1 MSRLVD
7 VGAAEDLAPGTM
19 KAATVEERELLVA
32 RVGDEYYS
40 ADAHCPHMGGRL
52 SRGSLQGT
60 IVVCPRHG
68 SRFDLTDGRVA
79 RWTETSGIAL
89 TLVKLIKSPR
99 PLKTYRVKT
108 QKGRLLVDLE

>member
-7 VGAAEDLAPGTM
+7 VGAADELADGTM
-19 KAATVEERELLVA
+19 KAVKVEDRDLLVA
-32 RVGDEYYS
+32 RVGDAYYA
-40 ADAHCPHMGGRL
+40 ADERCPHMGGHL

-79 RWTETSGIAL
+79 QWTSATGLAL
-89 TLVKLIKSPR
+89 SVAKLFKAPR
-99 PLKTYRVKT
+99 PLQTYPVRSRD
-108 QKGRLLVDLE
+108 GRLLVELE